1 MSEEEKLPEIEVEI
15 GDEPKKTD
23 DIIVEAADKDA
34 KKGKKA
40 EINTDQAFEELHRR
54 LEREQRARD
63 EAEHRARLAAAHAE
77 QAHREVQ
84 QTNYTLVES
93 AIDTLKREKQI
104 VKQELA
110 AAHAQGDFD
119 RVAELQDQL
128 SKHTTDLANLK
139 RGKKEMRREVE
150 QQAAAAQMQPPPQ
163 RQGDPID
170 EIAAAVTARSAAWLN
185 ANREHLNN
193 DARIRKMFRA
203 HEDAVEDGIQP
214 DTDEYFQYIEGRL
227 GINSK
232 DGRTNYARQSAPPA
246 APVSRNGNGTGSRPN
261 VVRLTAEQREMA
273 QLMGMTDKEYAL
285 NLLELQK
292 EGKLTQ
298 H

>member
-1 MSEEEKLPEIEVEI
+1 MSEEEKLPEIEIEI
-15 GDEPKKTD
+15 TDEPKKSD
-23 DIIVEAADKDA
+23 DVIVEAADKEPRR
-34 KKGKKA
+34 GKKA
-40 EINTDQAFEELHRR
+40 EINTDQAFEELHKR
-54 LEREQRARD
+54 LEREQRARE

-77 QAHREVQ
+77 RAERETQ

-93 AIDTLKREKQI
+93 AIETLKREKEI

-119 RVAELQDQL
+119 RVAELQEDL
-128 SKHTTDLANLK
+128 AKHTADLANLN
-139 RGKKEMRREVE
+139 RGKKDMKREVE
-150 QQAAAAQMQPPPQ
+150 ERAAAPIQTMPT

-170 EIAAAVTARSAAWLN
+170 EIAAAVTPRSAAWIN
-185 ANREHLNN
+185 ANRENLNN
-193 DARIRKMFRA
+193 DVKIRKMFRA

-214 DTDEYFQYIEGRL
+214 DSDEYFQYIENRL
-227 GINSK
+227 GLGDNMS
-232 DGRTNYARQSAPPA
+232 NNQSSRRASPPA
-246 APVSRNGNGTGSRPN
+246 APVSRGGNGTGSRPN

>member
-1 MSEEEKLPEIEVEI
+1 MSEEEKLPEIEIEI
-15 GDEPKKTD
+15 TDEPKKSD
-23 DIIVEAADKDA
+23 DVIVEAADKEPRR
-34 KKGKKA
+34 GKKA
-40 EINTDQAFEELHRR
+40 EINTDQAFEELHKR
-54 LEREQRARD
+54 LEREQRARE

-77 QAHREVQ
+77 RAERETQ

-93 AIDTLKREKQI
+93 AIETLKREKEI

-119 RVAELQDQL
+119 RVAELEEDL
-128 SKHTTDLANLK
+128 AKHTADLANLN
-139 RGKKEMRREVE
+139 RGKKDMKREVE
-150 QQAAAAQMQPPPQ
+150 ERAAAPIQTMPT

-170 EIAAAVTARSAAWLN
+170 EIAAAVTPRSAAWIN
-185 ANREHLNN
+185 ANRENLNN
-193 DARIRKMFRA
+193 DVKIRKMFRA

-214 DTDEYFQYIEGRL
+214 DTDEYFQYIENRL
-227 GINSK
+227 GLGDNMS
-232 DGRTNYARQSAPPA
+232 NNQSSRRASPPA
-246 APVSRNGNGTGSRPN
+246 APVSRGGNGTGSRPN
-261 VVRLTAEQREMA
+261 VVRLTAEQREMV

>member
-1 MSEEEKLPEIEVEI
+1 MSEEEKLPEIEIEI
-15 GDEPKKTD
+15 TDEPKKSD
-23 DIIVEAADKDA
+23 DVIVEAADKEPRR
-34 KKGKKA
+34 GKKA
-40 EINTDQAFEELHRR
+40 EINTDQAFEELHKR
-54 LEREQRARD
+54 LEREQRARE

-77 QAHREVQ
+77 RAERETQ

-93 AIDTLKREKQI
+93 AIETLKREKEI

-119 RVAELQDQL
+119 RVAELQEDL
-128 SKHTTDLANLK
+128 AKHTADLANLN
-139 RGKKEMRREVE
+139 RGKKDMKREVE
-150 QQAAAAQMQPPPQ
+150 ERAAAPIQTMPT

-170 EIAAAVTARSAAWLN
+170 EIAAAVTPRSAAWIN
-185 ANREHLNN
+185 ANRDSLNN
-193 DARIRKMFRA
+193 QKTINKMFRA

-214 DTDEYFQYIEGRL
+214 DSDEYFQYIESRL
-227 GINSK
+227 GLGDNMS
-232 DGRTNYARQSAPPA
+232 NNQSSRRASPPA
-246 APVSRNGNGTGSRPN
+246 APVSRGGNGTGSRPN

>member
-1 MSEEEKLPEIEVEI
+1 MSEEEKLPEIEIEI
-15 GDEPKKTD
+15 TDEPKKSD
-23 DIIVEAADKDA
+23 DVIVEAADKEPRR
-34 KKGKKA
+34 GKKA
-40 EINTDQAFEELHRR
+40 EINTDQAFEELHKR
-54 LEREQRARD
+54 LEREQRARE

-77 QAHREVQ
+77 RAERETQ

-93 AIDTLKREKQI
+93 AIETLKREKEI

-119 RVAELQDQL
+119 RVAELQEDL
-128 SKHTTDLANLK
+128 AKHTADLANLN
-139 RGKKEMRREVE
+139 RGKKDMKREVE
-150 QQAAAAQMQPPPQ
+150 ERAAAPIQTMPT

-170 EIAAAVTARSAAWLN
+170 EIAAAVTPRSAAWIN
-185 ANREHLNN
+185 ANRENLNN
-193 DARIRKMFRA
+193 DVKIRKMFRA

-214 DTDEYFQYIEGRL
+214 DTDEYFQYIENRL
-227 GINSK
+227 GLGDNMS
-232 DGRTNYARQSAPPA
+232 NNQSSRRAAPPA
-246 APVSRNGNGTGSRPN
+246 APVSRGGNGTGSRPN